1 MRACVYVGA
10 HTHAG
15 TRGHSISNPAVLKRY
30 LIPTQVSPSLL
41 VLATKGH
48 CILAPYTICLNLNYI
63 TLHIAWH
70 RKGCQLATQSV
81 PKQVASVCTL
91 LPKHP
96 PFFPHMLSLDCLLS
110 FRASAFLF
118 SSAANL
124 SLLQGCCDLFFFKG
138 VIFSSHFQ
146 ACGKGVGSRCL
157 YLAWQF
163 DTRFFPRQFSKYY
176 AAFPQNPFTDIFPV
190 TKVWHGLFIVVLVST
205 IHPL

>member
-15 TRGHSISNPAVLKRY
+15 ARGHSISNPAVLKRY

-96 PFFPHMLSLDCLLS
+96 PFFRTCSVLTACSLSGRLHFCS
-110 FRASAFLF
+110 P
-118 SSAANL
+118 
-124 SLLQGCCDLFFFKG
+124 LLQIFHFCKVA
-138 VIFSSHFQ
+138 VIYSFLKVSSFPLISRHV
-146 ACGKGVGSRCL
+146 GKE
-157 YLAWQF
+157 
-163 DTRFFPRQFSKYY
+163 
-176 AAFPQNPFTDIFPV
+176 
-190 TKVWHGLFIVVLVST
+190 
-205 IHPL
+205 